1 MGGAWCTVPMRLRR
15 AAEAPA
21 GTGVPRMR
29 LPGSGRQRG
38 AEHREQAGLAG
49 TGRPDQG
56 DALAL
61 VSLQPMSASAGK
73 PLAWVSPTPS
83 S

>member
-1 MGGAWCTVPMRLRR
+1 LAELAGQHGGDHAL
-15 AAEAPA
+15 PA
-21 GTGVPRMR
+21 GNGRRLVHRANTAAQGSRSTAR
-29 LPGSGRQRG
+29 QRCAEDSGLPGSGRQRG

-61 VSLQPMSASAGK
+61 VGL
-73 PLAWVSPTPS
+73 
-83 S
+83 

>member
-1 MGGAWCTVPMRLRR
+1 VHR
-15 AAEAPA
+15 ADAAAQGSGSTGRQRCAED
-21 GTGVPRMR
+21 G